1 MSNDAKPTRSEELRL
16 KERIELAE
24 NGHDILEKK
33 RDGLIHEFMQVI
45 GDAREINEELA
56 QLYSGAREKLLTAKV
71 YDGEDTIRANA
82 MSIEKEPAIAT
93 DQQNIMGVVVPEI
106 ESTKVQRQILNRE
119 YGMTSSTSRIDSTA
133 DKHEELLEKIV
144 EAAETQTK
152 ILKLLEEIE
161 KTKRRVNA
169 LEHKTIPEMKDS
181 LDYVSQTLEENE
193 REETFRMKK
202 IKEMQ
207 DENEAE
213 E

>member
-1 MSNDAKPTRSEELRL
+1 MSQDVKPTRSEELRL
-16 KERIELAE
+16 KDRIEMAE
-24 NGHDILEKK
+24 DGHDILEKK

-45 GDAREINEELA
+45 GDARDVNEDLAEL
-56 QLYSGAREKLLTAKV
+56 YGEAREKLLLAKI
-71 YDGEDTIRANA
+71 YDGEEAIKANS
-82 MSIEKEPAIAT
+82 MNIESEIFLST
-93 DQQNIMGVVVPEI
+93 DQQNIMGVVVPKI
-106 ESTKVQRQILNRE
+106 ESIDVRKDILDRE
-119 YGMTSSTSRIDSTA
+119 YGITSTSSRIDSTA

-152 ILKLLEEIE
+152 ILKLLDEIE

-169 LEHKTIPEMKDS
+169 LEHKTIPEMKDA

-207 DENEAE
+207 E
-213 E
+213 ER

>member
-1 MSNDAKPTRSEELRL
+1 MAQDVKPTRSEELRL
-16 KERIELAE
+16 KEQIELAE

-45 GDAREINEELA
+45 GDARDVNEELA
-56 QLYSGAREKLLTAKV
+56 ELYNDAKTSLQKAKV
-71 YDGEDTIRANA
+71 YDGEDIIRSSAMTIQA
-82 MSIEKEPAIAT
+82 EPAISAS
-93 DQQNIMGVVVPEI
+93 QQNIMGVVVPEI
-106 ESTKVQRQILNRE
+106 ESTEVQRHLLERE
-119 YGMTSSTSRIDSTA
+119 YGMTDSTSRIDSA
-133 DKHEELLEKIV
+133 SEKHEKLLEKIV

-169 LEHKTIPEMKDS
+169 LEHKTIPEMKEAQ
-181 LDYVSQTLEENE
+181 DYVSQTLEENA

-207 DENEAE
+207 E
-213 E
+213 